1 MAYSHRIQWIR
12 TSASTCRRSRL
23 CPALSALFLAGLL
36 QITSGC
42 ATARLT
48 QFHNFAQAGTA
59 YVKASQAV
67 LDEAG
72 NAAIEADSLIAQKGR
87 DGLRTADERREFI
100 VGEDQEL
107 RKRLLLL
114 REIGR
119 HGRLLQSYFETL
131 AALADPKAPA
141 TLGTAAQ
148 GVFDSIGRLSPAI
161 KNASL
166 GGVRIQDHIPQAT
179 NFVVQVFKVKALENE
194 LKVRSKAI
202 EREIALQEAAFSV
215 ISSTLETDLTVKLQV
230 EETEDVIE
238 PFAAAKDLPKSWAA
252 SREEIL
258 RARVAA
264 SSARAA
270 QDATAKLR
278 ESFVAL
284 VENRLSE
291 PSIAGIIAAINSMLD
306 LTDEIKKATPSK

>member
-1 MAYSHRIQWIR
+1 MACSHPIR
-12 TSASTCRRSRL
+12 RTKTNASTCRQCPSRS
-23 CPALSALFLAGLL
+23 ALSALLLAGVL
-36 QITSGC
+36 QITCGC

-48 QFHNFAQAGTA
+48 QFHNFAQVGTA

-67 LDEAG
+67 LEEAG
-72 NAAIEADSLIAQKGR
+72 NAAIEADSLIAEKGR
-87 DGLRTADERREFI
+87 DGLRTPDDRRHFI
-100 VGEDQEL
+100 VGENQEL
-107 RKRLLLL
+107 HKRLLLL

-148 GVFDSIGRLSPAI
+148 GVFDSIGKLSPAI

-166 GGVRIQDHIPQAT
+166 GGVKIQDHIPQAT
-179 NFVVQVFKVKALENE
+179 NFVVQAFKIKALENE
-194 LKVRSKAI
+194 LKARSKDI

-215 ISSTLETDLTVKLQV
+215 ISSTLETDLTAKLQL

-238 PFAAAKDLPKSWAA
+238 PFATAKDLPQSWAA
-252 SREEIL
+252 RREEIL

-264 SSARAA
+264 GSARAG
-270 QDATAKLR
+270 QDAAAKLR

-306 LTDEIKKATPSK
+306 LTEEIKKASPTE

>member
-1 MAYSHRIQWIR
+1 MANSHRNQGIS
-12 TSASTCRRSRL
+12 TSVSTRGRSHT
-23 CPALSALFLAGLL
+23 CSVLSALFLAGLL

-42 ATARLT
+42 AAARLT

-59 YVKASQAV
+59 YTKASQVV

-72 NAAIEADSLIAQKGR
+72 TAAIEADSLIAQKGR
-87 DGLRTADERREFI
+87 DGLRTADERRQFI
-100 VGEDQEL
+100 IGDNQEL
-107 RKRLLLL
+107 RKRLVLLGD
-114 REIGR
+114 IGR

-148 GVFDSIGRLSPAI
+148 GVFDSIGGLSPAI
-161 KNASL
+161 KSASL
-166 GGVRIQDHIPQAT
+166 GGVKIADHIPQAT
-179 NFVVQVFKVKALENE
+179 NFVVQVFKAKALENE
-194 LKVRSKAI
+194 LKARSKAI
-202 EREIALQEAAFSV
+202 ERELALQEAAFTV
-215 ISSTLETDLTVKLQV
+215 ITSTLETDLAVQLQL

-238 PFAAAKDLPKSWAA
+238 PFAAPKDLPKGWAA
-252 SREEIL
+252 RREEIL

-264 SSARAA
+264 ASSKAA
-270 QDATAKLR
+270 QEAAAKLR

-291 PSIAGIIAAINSMLD
+291 PSIAGIIAAINSMLNSI
-306 LTDEIKKATPSK
+306 EAIKKATPTQ

>member
-1 MAYSHRIQWIR
+1 MAYSHRIQR
-12 TSASTCRRSRL
+12 TRASTSTCRRRRSRS
-23 CPALSALFLAGLL
+23 PLSALLLAGVLP
-36 QITSGC
+36 ITSGC
-42 ATARLT
+42 ATTRLT

-59 YVKASQAV
+59 YVKASQVV

-72 NAAIEADSLIAQKGR
+72 NAAIEADSLIAQKVR

-100 VGEDQEL
+100 VAENQEL

-131 AALADPKAPA
+131 AALADPTAPA
-141 TLGTAAQ
+141 TLCTAAQ

-179 NFVVQVFKVKALENE
+179 NFVVQVFKVKALESE
-194 LKVRSKAI
+194 LKARSKAV

>member
-1 MAYSHRIQWIR
+1 
-12 TSASTCRRSRL
+12 
-23 CPALSALFLAGLL
+23 LSALLLAGVLP
-36 QITSGC
+36 ITSGC
-42 ATARLT
+42 ATTRLT

-59 YVKASQAV
+59 YVKASQVV

-100 VGEDQEL
+100 VAENQEL

-131 AALADPKAPA
+131 AALADPTAPA

-179 NFVVQVFKVKALENE
+179 NFVVQVFKVKTLENE
-194 LKVRSKAI
+194 LKARSKAI
-202 EREIALQEAAFSV
+202 EREIALQEAAFTV
-215 ISSTLETDLTVKLQV
+215 ISSTLETDLTAKLQV

-238 PFAAAKDLPKSWAA
+238 PFAAAKDLPKSWGPR
-252 SREEIL
+252 REEIL

-278 ESFVAL
+278 ERFVAL

-291 PSIAGIIAAINSMLD
+291 PNIAGIIAAINSMLD
-306 LTDEIKKATPSK
+306 LTEQIKNATPSK

>member
-1 MAYSHRIQWIR
+1 MACSHRIQWIR

-23 CPALSALFLAGLL
+23 CPALSALFLTGLL

-100 VGEDQEL
+100 VGENQEL

-194 LKVRSKAI
+194 LKVRSKDI

-215 ISSTLETDLTVKLQV
+215 ISSTLETDLTAKLQL

-238 PFAAAKDLPKSWAA
+238 PFAAAKDLPKSWA
-252 SREEIL
+252 SRREDIL

-306 LTDEIKKATPSK
+306 LTEEIKKATPSK

>member
-1 MAYSHRIQWIR
+1 MAYSRRIQR
-12 TSASTCRRSRL
+12 TRASTSTCRRRRSRS
-23 CPALSALFLAGLL
+23 PLSALLLAGVLP
-36 QITSGC
+36 ITSGR
-42 ATARLT
+42 ATTRLT

-59 YVKASQAV
+59 YVKASQVV

-100 VGEDQEL
+100 VAENQEL
-107 RKRLLLL
+107 RKRLLL

-202 EREIALQEAAFSV
+202 EREIALQEGAFSV
-215 ISSTLETDLTVKLQV
+215 ISSTLETDLTAKLQL
-230 EETEDVIE
+230 EETQDVIE

-291 PSIAGIIAAINSMLD
+291 PSIAGIIAAINSMLNS
-306 LTDEIKKATPSK
+306 TEAIKKATPTQ